1 MSLPREIALSDEE
14 IDDVMTDQWN
24 LRIATIGPGTKIN
37 LTPMWFG
44 WVQGKIYIS
53 ARGQKVV
60 NLRRNPQCTVLVD
73 KNEKF
78 PELQGIMMDCRAV
91 VLESKVEEEGD
102 PDLKEARIHMG
113 EKYNGGHGQPV
124 SDRPKPLA
132 ATAGGKNRRWL
143 VLTPEKILTWDNYK
157 LDLLRK
163 P

>member
-24 LRIATIGPGTKIN
+24 LRIAMIRPGTKIN

-44 WVQGKIYIS
+44 WVQEKIYIS

-60 NLRRNPQCTVLVD
+60 NLRCNPQCTVLVD

-78 PELQGIMMDCRAV
+78 PELQGIIMDCRAV
-91 VLESKVEEEGD
+91 VLENKEEEGD
-102 PDLKEARIHMG
+102 PGLKEARIHMG

-124 SDRPKPLA
+124 A
-132 ATAGGKNRRWL
+132 APPSTPSGDGGK
-143 VLTPEKILTWDNYK
+143 EKSSLARAYP
-157 LDLLRK
+157 RK
-163 P
+163 NTNLG

>member
-1 MSLPREIALSDEE
+1 MSLPREIALSDQE

-91 VLESKVEEEGD
+91 VLESKDEEEGD
-102 PDLKEARIHMG
+102 PGLKEARIHMG

-124 SDRPKPLA
+124 VDSPKPLA

-143 VLTPEKILTWDNYK
+143 VLTPEKTLTWDNYK
-157 LDLLRK
+157 LDRLRK

>member
-1 MSLPREIALSDEE
+1 MSLPTEIALSEEE

-78 PELQGIMMDCRAV
+78 PELQGIMMDCRAA

-102 PDLKEARIHMG
+102 PGLKEARIRMG
-113 EKYNGGHGQPV
+113 EKYNGGHGQAVADP
-124 SDRPKPLA
+124 PKPLA

-157 LDLLRK
+157 LDRIRK

>member
-78 PELQGIMMDCRAV
+78 PELQGIMMDCRAA

-102 PDLKEARIHMG
+102 PGLKKARIHMG
-113 EKYNGGHGQPV
+113 C
-124 SDRPKPLA
+124 
-132 ATAGGKNRRWL
+132 
-143 VLTPEKILTWDNYK
+143 
-157 LDLLRK
+157 LLYTSPSPRDISGSRM
-163 P
+163 PSSA

>member
-91 VLESKVEEEGD
+91 VLESKDEEEG
-102 PDLKEARIHMG
+102 G
-113 EKYNGGHGQPV
+113 SNGPAHGTPTRSNRV
-124 SDRPKPLA
+124 
-132 ATAGGKNRRWL
+132 KNRRK
-143 VLTPEKILTWDNYK
+143 V
-157 LDLLRK
+157 
-163 P
+163 

>member
-91 VLESKVEEEGD
+91 VLESKDEEEGD
-102 PDLKEARIHMG
+102 PGLKEARIHMG

-124 SDRPKPLA
+124 ADPPKPLA
-132 ATAGGKNRRWL
+132 TTAGGKNRRWL
-143 VLTPEKILTWDNYK
+143 VLTPEKILTWDNSK
-157 LDLLRK
+157 LDRIRK

>member
-60 NLRRNPQCTVLVD
+60 NLRRNPHCTVLVD

-113 EKYNGGHGQPV
+113 EKYNGGHGQLVADP
-124 SDRPKPLA
+124 PKPLA

-157 LDLLRK
+157 LDRLRK

>member
-44 WVQGKIYIS
+44 WVQEKIYIS

-91 VLESKVEEEGD
+91 VLENKEEEGD
-102 PDLKEARIHMG
+102 PGLKEARIHMG

-124 SDRPKPLA
+124 AAPPQPLA
-132 ATAGGKNRRWL
+132 ATAAGKIVAGSCL
-143 VLTPEKILTWDNYK
+143 SPKKY
-157 LDLLRK
+157 
-163 P
+163 

>member
-102 PDLKEARIHMG
+102 PDLKEARIQMG

-124 SDRPKPLA
+124 ADPPKPLA

-143 VLTPEKILTWDNYK
+143 VLTPEKILTWDNNK
-157 LDLLRK
+157 LDRIRK

>member
-1 MSLPREIALSDEE
+1 M
-14 IDDVMTDQWN
+14 
-24 LRIATIGPGTKIN
+24 
-37 LTPMWFG
+37 
-44 WVQGKIYIS
+44 
-53 ARGQKVV
+53 V

-91 VLESKVEEEGD
+91 VLESKDEEEGD
-102 PDLKEARIHMG
+102 PGLKEARIHMG

-124 SDRPKPLA
+124 ADPPQPMA

-143 VLTPEKILTWDNYK
+143 ALTPEKILTWDNYK
-157 LDLLRK
+157 LDRLRK

>member
-1 MSLPREIALSDEE
+1 MSLPREIALSHEE

-24 LRIATIGPGTKIN
+24 LRIATMGPGTKIN

-91 VLESKVEEEGD
+91 VLESNDEEEGD
-102 PDLKEARIHMG
+102 PGLEEARIHMG
-113 EKYNGGHGQPV
+113 KKYNGGHGQPV
-124 SDRPKPLA
+124 ADPPKPMA

-157 LDLLRK
+157 LGRLRK
-163 P
+163 R

>member
-37 LTPMWFG
+37 LTPMGFG

-91 VLESKVEEEGD
+91 VLENKDEEEGD
-102 PDLKEARIHMG
+102 PGLMEARIHMG
-113 EKYNGGHGQPV
+113 C
-124 SDRPKPLA
+124 
-132 ATAGGKNRRWL
+132 
-143 VLTPEKILTWDNYK
+143 
-157 LDLLRK
+157 LLYTSPSPRDGLLSRM
-163 P
+163 PSSA

>member
-91 VLESKVEEEGD
+91 VLESKDEE
-102 PDLKEARIHMG
+102 
-113 EKYNGGHGQPV
+113 
-124 SDRPKPLA
+124 
-132 ATAGGKNRRWL
+132 
-143 VLTPEKILTWDNYK
+143 
-157 LDLLRK
+157 
-163 P
+163 

>member
-91 VLESKVEEEGD
+91 VLESEGEEEGD
-102 PDLKEARIHMG
+102 LGLKEARIYMG
-113 EKYNGGHGQPV
+113 EKYNGGHGQPIAFP
-124 SDRPKPLA
+124 PKPMA
-132 ATAGGKNRRWL
+132 AKAGGENRRWL
-143 VLTPEKILTWDNYK
+143 VLTPEKYYPGIILS
-157 LDLLRK
+157 
-163 P
+163 

>member
-24 LRIATIGPGTKIN
+24 LRIPTIGPGTKIN

-44 WVQGKIYIS
+44 WVQEKIYIS

-91 VLESKVEEEGD
+91 VLENKEEEGD
-102 PDLKEARIHMG
+102 PCLREARIHMG

-124 SDRPKPLA
+124 AAPPQPLA
-132 ATAGGKNRRWL
+132 ATAAGKNRRWL
-143 VLTPEKILTWDNYK
+143 VLIPEKILT
-157 LDLLRK
+157 
-163 P
+163 

>member
-102 PDLKEARIHMG
+102 PDLKEARIQMG

-124 SDRPKPLA
+124 ADPPKPLA

-157 LDLLRK
+157 LDRIRK

>member
-91 VLESKVEEEGD
+91 VLESEEEEEGD
-102 PDLKEARIHMG
+102 LGLKEARIYMG
-113 EKYNGGHGQPV
+113 EKYNGGHGQPIAFP
-124 SDRPKPLA
+124 PKPMA
-132 ATAGGKNRRWL
+132 GKAGGENRRWL
-143 VLTPEKILTWDNYK
+143 VLTPEKYYPGIILS
-157 LDLLRK
+157 
-163 P
+163 